1 MFTVNENSY
10 NDCQL
15 PNLGFFKKTFE
26 KNQLDPVILEIEK
39 IKNNFQ
45 SSLKFNDQLAGNIEK
60 EFLLSQETT
69 MFLNNLLSPYCR
81 EYDKIYNYVSNYW
94 RILDKDQLIGI
105 SKVWVNF
112 QKKYEFNPV
121 HNHSGIYSFV
131 IWIDIPYSI
140 EEEKQSVSSKD
151 SKCNFPGH
159 FEFVYTDI
167 LGRMNTFQIPADKS
181 SNYTMLLFPS
191 QLGHTVYPFFT
202 SDEYRV
208 TISGNFNFF
217 I

>member
-1 MFTVNENSY
+1 VNENSY

-15 PNLGFFKKTFE
+15 KNLGFFKKTFE
-26 KNQLDPVILEIEK
+26 KNQLAPVILEIEK

-45 SSLKFNDQLAGNIEK
+45 SSLKFNEHLAGNIEK

-69 MFLNNLLSPYCR
+69 LFLDNLLSPYCR

-112 QKKYEFNPV
+112 QKKGEFNPV

-140 EEEKQSVSSKD
+140 EEEKQSLSSKD
-151 SKCNFPGH
+151 SNCNFPGH

-181 SNYTMLLFPS
+181 YNYTMLLFPS